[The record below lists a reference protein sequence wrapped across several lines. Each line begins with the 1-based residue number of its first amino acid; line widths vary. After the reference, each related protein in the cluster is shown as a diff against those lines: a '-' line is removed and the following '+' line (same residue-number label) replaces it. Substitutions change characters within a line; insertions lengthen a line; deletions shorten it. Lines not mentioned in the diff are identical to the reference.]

1 MYDRTASDNKEM
13 LTKLVKAG
21 MNVMRLNFSHGTHP
35 EHQAKIDLITEINKE
50 LDTSVAILLD
60 TKGPEI
66 RTGDFI
72 DGSTEFKKKVRLSQ
86 FVKKILSEQVIVLQ
100 SLIKNYIRM

>member
-1 MYDRTASDNKEM
+1 
-13 LTKLVKAG
+13 

-72 DGSTEFKKKVRLSQ
+72 DV
-86 FVKKILSEQVIVLQ
+86 
-100 SLIKNYIRM
+100 